1 MRRTAIDKD
10 LHEYQFDPEPGK
22 DYGFNL
28 YVLMDGRNALLI
40 DTAYEE
46 QAAEVLA
53 DLNSRGY
60 SLGQVIISHFHPD
73 HVSGL
78 RALPTV
84 AVWAGEKHSL
94 TLDEYPVEE
103 RDKFPPVQGL
113 ADAAGMQFGSFK
125 LTFREAPGHT
135 LCSIYTIINDRYVHV
150 ADNLMAGNDGTPV
163 LPWAEFEQVGA
174 HIQSLEMLKELDPKV
189 LLLSHGKRIVG
200 EEAIAAEIEDR
211 LMYLRAVRDGN
222 GEISVEEATAGCSRR
237 FLCERWH
244 IRSEQ

>member
-1 MRRTAIDKD
+1 MRRTVFDDD
-10 LHEYQFDPEPGK
+10 LYEYQFDPEPGK
-22 DYGFNL
+22 EYGFNL
-28 YVLMDGRNALLI
+28 YAFMDGQSALLI
-40 DTAYEE
+40 DTAYGE

-78 RALPTV
+78 KALPKV
-84 AVWAGEKHSL
+84 AVCAGEKYRL

-103 RDKFPPVQGL
+103 RDKFPLVQGL
-113 ADAAGMQFGSFK
+113 ADATSMQFGSFK

-150 ADNLMAGNDGTPV
+150 ADNLMASNDGTPV

-174 HIQSLEMLKELDPKV
+174 HIKSLEMLKELKPKV

-211 LMYLRAVRDGN
+211 LKYLRAVMEGD

-244 IRSEQ
+244 IRREQ